1 MNYLHSQPKLNS
13 SQGYIIDLDTIEEAG
28 AWREPSGYFPA
39 MYVTIEGTSKTD
51 PGLELYTKNCSC
63 KSTLSTENS
72 WQLLFT

>member
-1 MNYLHSQPKLNS
+1 MNS
-13 SQGYIIDLDTIEEAG
+13 SQGYIIDLDNIEEAG
-28 AWREPSGYFPA
+28 PWREPSGYFPA
-39 MYVTIEGTSKTD
+39 MYVTVEGTSKTD